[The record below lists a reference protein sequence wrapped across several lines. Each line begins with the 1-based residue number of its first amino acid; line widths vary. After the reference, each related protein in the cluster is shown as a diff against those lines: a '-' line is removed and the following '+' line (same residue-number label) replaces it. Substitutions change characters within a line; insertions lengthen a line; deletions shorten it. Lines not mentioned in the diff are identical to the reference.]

1 MARPDQPLR
10 SVPLHSVG
18 APPTLAETVA
28 ALAAEFS
35 RTAAEHDRSGIFPFA
50 NFDRLAEENLLGL
63 VTPRRFGG
71 LGGGLRDA
79 ATVIGGVAQ
88 GEPSTALVLSMQY
101 LQHASMEERG
111 WPAHLAERLG
121 REAAAGVSLI
131 NALRVEPELGTPA
144 RGGLPATVA
153 RRTPEGWRVS
163 GHKIFAT
170 GIPILSWLA
179 VWAVT
184 DEAEPRIGTILVPAA
199 SPGIRVLES
208 WDQLGMRA
216 TNSHDVILEDVLVPL
231 DHAVDLRPP
240 AAWRTPEPVKS
251 AWGAVL
257 IGALYDGI
265 ARAAR
270 DWVVSFL
277 KTRAPANLGAPL
289 ATLPRMQDA
298 VGEIEARL
306 AVNARLLAS
315 AARDVDDGRPPT
327 PNESGIV
334 KLTVTGNAIAA
345 VETAVRLTGNP
356 GLARANPLERHYRD
370 VLCAR
375 IHTPQDDSIRLA
387 AGRLALGLERPPV
400 NATGAAV

>member
-1 MARPDQPLR
+1 MARPEQPLR
-10 SVPLHSVG
+10 SVDK
-18 APPTLAETVA
+18 PPPLAETVA
-28 ALAAEFS
+28 ALAAEFAG
-35 RTAAEHDRSGIFPFA
+35 TAAEYDRSAAFPFA
-50 NFDRLAEENLLGL
+50 NFQRLAEEGLLAL
-63 VTPRRFGG
+63 ATPRRFGG
-71 LGGGLRDA
+71 RGGGLRDA
-79 ATVIGGVAQ
+79 ATVIGGIAR

-101 LQHASMEERG
+101 LQHASLEERG

-121 REAAAGVSLI
+121 REAASGVSLI
-131 NALRVEPELGTPA
+131 NALRVEPELGSPS

-163 GHKIFAT
+163 GRKIFST

-179 VWAVT
+179 VWAAT
-184 DEAEPRIGTILVPAA
+184 DEAEPRVGTILVPARA
-199 SPGIRVLES
+199 PGIRVVES

-216 TNSHDVILEDVLVPL
+216 TNSHDVVLEDVLVPL

-240 AAWRTPEPVKS
+240 EAWRTAEPVKT

-270 DWVVSFL
+270 DWLVGFL
-277 KTRAPANLGAPL
+277 KTRTPANLGAPL
-289 ATLPRMQDA
+289 ATLPRMQES
-298 VGEIEARL
+298 VGEIETRL
-306 AVNARLLAS
+306 AVNARLIAG
-315 AARDVDDGRPPT
+315 AAREVDDGRPPA

-375 IHTPQDDSIRLA
+375 IHTPQDDAVRIA
-387 AGRLALGLERPPV
+387 AGRLALGL
-400 NATGAAV
+400 

>member
-1 MARPDQPLR
+1 MVLARPDQPLR
-10 SVPLHSVG
+10 SVPLHRVG

-28 ALAAEFS
+28 ALATEFS
-35 RTAAEHDRSGIFPFA
+35 RTAAEHDRSGAFPFA
-50 NFDRLAEENLLGL
+50 NFDRLAEASLLAL

-71 LGGGLRDA
+71 LGGGLQDA
-79 ATVIGGVAQ
+79 AAVIGGIAR

-144 RGGLPATVA
+144 RGRLPATVA

-184 DEAEPRIGTILVPAA
+184 DETEPRIGTILVPAN
-199 SPGIRVLES
+199 SPGIRVVES

-240 AAWRTPEPVKS
+240 AASRTPEPVKS

-270 DWVVSFL
+270 DWFVEFL
-277 KTRAPANLGAPL
+277 KTRTPANLGAPL

-298 VGEIEARL
+298 VGEIETLL
-306 AVNARLLAS
+306 AVDARLLAS

-327 PNESGIV
+327 PTESGIV
-334 KLTVTGNAIAA
+334 KLTITGNAIAA

-387 AGRLALGLERPPV
+387 AGRLALGL
-400 NATGAAV
+400 

>member
-1 MARPDQPLR
+1 MALARPDQPLR
-10 SVPLHSVG
+10 SVD

-28 ALAAEFS
+28 ALATEFAG
-35 RTAAEHDRSGIFPFA
+35 TAAEHDRSGAFPSA
-50 NFDRLAEENLLGL
+50 NFHRLAEEGLLAL

-71 LGGGLRDA
+71 LGGGLQDA
-79 ATVIGGVAQ
+79 ATVIGGIAR

-111 WPAHLAERLG
+111 WPAPLAERLG
-121 REAAAGVSLI
+121 REATAGVSLI

-184 DEAEPRIGTILVPAA
+184 DEAEPRVGTILVPAA
-199 SPGIRVLES
+199 APGIRVVES

-240 AAWRTPEPVKS
+240 EAWRTPEPVKS

-270 DWVVSFL
+270 DWFVEFL

-306 AVNARLLAS
+306 AVNARLIAS

-327 PNESGIV
+327 PTESGIV
-334 KLTVTGNAIAA
+334 KLIVTGNAIAA

-387 AGRLALGLERPPV
+387 AGRLALGL
-400 NATGAAV
+400 

>member
-10 SVPLHSVG
+10 NVPLHSVG

-50 NFDRLAEENLLGL
+50 NFDRLAEDGLLAL

-71 LGGGLRDA
+71 LGGGLQDA
-79 ATVIGGVAQ
+79 ATVIGGIAR

-144 RGGLPATVA
+144 RGGVPATVA

-184 DEAEPRIGTILVPAA
+184 DEPEPRVGTILVPAA
-199 SPGIRVLES
+199 APGIRVVES

-240 AAWRTPEPVKS
+240 EAWRVPEPVKS

-270 DWVVSFL
+270 DWFVSFL
-277 KTRAPANLGAPL
+277 QTRAPANLGAPL

-306 AVNARLLAS
+306 AVNARLIAS
-315 AARDVDDGRPPT
+315 AARDVDDGRPPA

-387 AGRLALGLERPPV
+387 AGRIALGL
-400 NATGAAV
+400 

>member
-1 MARPDQPLR
+1 MALARPDQPLR
-10 SVPLHSVG
+10 SVD

-28 ALAAEFS
+28 ALAAAFAG
-35 RTAAEHDRSGIFPFA
+35 TAAEHDRSGAFPFA
-50 NFDRLAEENLLGL
+50 NFDRLAEAGLLAL

-71 LGGGLRDA
+71 VGGGLQDA
-79 ATVIGGVAQ
+79 ATVIGGIAR

-111 WPAHLAERLG
+111 WPATLAERLG
-121 REAAAGVSLI
+121 REAVGGVSLI

-170 GIPILSWLA
+170 GIPVLSWLA

-184 DEAEPRIGTILVPAA
+184 DEAEPRVGTILVPAA
-199 SPGIRVLES
+199 SPGIRVVES

-216 TNSHDVILEDVLVPL
+216 TNSHDVILEDVPVPL

-240 AAWRTPEPVKS
+240 EAWRAPEPVKS

-270 DWVVSFL
+270 DWFVEFL
-277 KTRAPANLGAPL
+277 KTRTPANLGAPL

-315 AARDVDDGRPPT
+315 AARDVDDGRPPA

-387 AGRLALGLERPPV
+387 AGRLALGL
-400 NATGAAV
+400 

>member
-1 MARPDQPLR
+1 MARPEQPLR
-10 SVPLHSVG
+10 SVDT
-18 APPTLAETVA
+18 PPPLAETVA
-28 ALAAEFS
+28 ALAAEFAG
-35 RTAAEHDRSGIFPFA
+35 TAAEYDRSAAFPFA
-50 NFDRLAEENLLGL
+50 NFQRLAEEGLLAL
-63 VTPRRFGG
+63 ATPRRFGG
-71 LGGGLRDA
+71 RGAGLQDA
-79 ATVIGGVAQ
+79 ATVIGGIAR

-101 LQHASMEERG
+101 LQHASLEERG

-121 REAAAGVSLI
+121 REAASGVSLI
-131 NALRVEPELGTPA
+131 NALRVEPELGSPS

-163 GHKIFAT
+163 GRKIFST

-179 VWAVT
+179 VWAAT
-184 DEAEPRIGTILVPAA
+184 DEAEPRVGTILVPARA
-199 SPGIRVLES
+199 PGIRVVES

-216 TNSHDVILEDVLVPL
+216 TNSHDVVLEDVLVPL

-240 AAWRTPEPVKS
+240 EAWRTAEPVKT

-270 DWVVSFL
+270 DWLVGFL
-277 KTRAPANLGAPL
+277 KTRTPANLGAPL
-289 ATLPRMQDA
+289 ATLPRMQES
-298 VGEIEARL
+298 VGEIETRL
-306 AVNARLLAS
+306 AVNARLIAG
-315 AARDVDDGRPPT
+315 AAREVDDGRPPA

-375 IHTPQDDSIRLA
+375 IHTPQDDAVRIA
-387 AGRLALGLERPPV
+387 AGRLALGL
-400 NATGAAV
+400 

>member
-1 MARPDQPLR
+1 MARPEQPLR
-10 SVPLHSVG
+10 SVDE
-18 APPTLAETVA
+18 PPPLAETVA
-28 ALAAEFS
+28 ALAAEFAG
-35 RTAAEHDRSGIFPFA
+35 TAAEYDRSAAFPFA
-50 NFDRLAEENLLGL
+50 NFQRLAEEGLLAL
-63 VTPRRFGG
+63 ATPRRFGG
-71 LGGGLRDA
+71 RGGGLRDA
-79 ATVIGGVAQ
+79 ATVIGGIAR

-101 LQHASMEERG
+101 LQHASLEERG

-121 REAAAGVSLI
+121 REAASGVSLI
-131 NALRVEPELGTPA
+131 NALRVEPELGSPS

-163 GHKIFAT
+163 GRKIFST

-179 VWAVT
+179 VWAAT
-184 DEAEPRIGTILVPAA
+184 DEAEPRVGTILVPARA
-199 SPGIRVLES
+199 PGIRVVES

-216 TNSHDVILEDVLVPL
+216 TNSHDVVLEDVLVPL

-240 AAWRTPEPVKS
+240 EAWRTAEPVKT

-270 DWVVSFL
+270 DWLVGFL
-277 KTRAPANLGAPL
+277 KTRTPANLGAPL
-289 ATLPRMQDA
+289 ATLPRMQES
-298 VGEIEARL
+298 VGEIETRL
-306 AVNARLLAS
+306 AVNARLIAG
-315 AARDVDDGRPPT
+315 AAREVDDGRPPA

-356 GLARANPLERHYRD
+356 GLARTNPLERHYRD

-375 IHTPQDDSIRLA
+375 IHTPQDDAVRIA
-387 AGRLALGLERPPV
+387 AGRLALGL
-400 NATGAAV
+400 

>member
-10 SVPLHSVG
+10 SIPLHRVG

-28 ALAAEFS
+28 ALAAEFAG
-35 RTAAEHDRSGIFPFA
+35 TAAEHDRSGTFPFA
-50 NFDRLAEENLLGL
+50 NFDRLAEAGLLAL
-63 VTPRRFGG
+63 ITPRRYGG
-71 LGGGLRDA
+71 QGGGLQDA
-79 ATVIGGVAQ
+79 TLVIGGIAR

-101 LQHASMEERG
+101 LQHASIEERG

-121 REAAAGVSLI
+121 REAASGVSVI
-131 NALRVEPELGTPA
+131 NALRVEPELGSPA
-144 RGGLPATVA
+144 RGGLPATIA

-179 VWAVT
+179 VWVVT
-184 DEAEPRIGTILVPAA
+184 DEAEPRVGTILVPADT
-199 SPGIRVLES
+199 PGIRVVES

-240 AAWRTPEPVKS
+240 EAWRVPEPIKS
-251 AWGAVL
+251 AWSALL
-257 IGALYDGI
+257 IGALYDGV

-270 DWVVSFL
+270 DWFTGFL
-277 KTRAPANLGAPL
+277 KTRIPANLGAPL

-298 VGEIEARL
+298 VGEIEALL
-306 AVNARLLAS
+306 AVNARLIAS
-315 AARDVDDGRPPT
+315 AARDVDDGRPPAPT
-327 PNESGIV
+327 ESGII

-375 IHTPQDDSIRLA
+375 IHTPQDDSIRLT
-387 AGRLALGLERPPV
+387 AGRLALGL
-400 NATGAAV
+400 

>member
-1 MARPDQPLR
+1 MARIDQPLR
-10 SVPLHSVG
+10 SVDAVPSLADTV
-18 APPTLAETVA
+18 ATLAEAFAT
-28 ALAAEFS
+28 
-35 RTAAEHDRSGIFPFA
+35 TAAEHDRSGAFPFA
-50 NFDRLAEENLLGL
+50 NFDRLSEAGLLAL
-63 VTPRRFGG
+63 ATPRRFGG
-71 LGGGLRDA
+71 QGRGLEDA
-79 ATVIGGVAQ
+79 AAVVGGIAR

-111 WPAHLAERLG
+111 WPAALADRLG
-121 REAAAGVSLI
+121 REAAAGVSLV
-131 NALRVEPELGTPA
+131 NALRVEPDLGTPA

-153 RRTPEGWRVS
+153 RRTTDGWRVS
-163 GHKIFAT
+163 GHKTFAT
-170 GIPILSWLA
+170 GIPALSWLA
-179 VWAVT
+179 VWAAT
-184 DEAEPRIGTILVPAA
+184 DEAEPRVGTILVPAGA
-199 SPGIRVLES
+199 PGITVVES

-216 TNSHDVILEDVLVPL
+216 TNSHDVILDDVPVPL

-240 AAWRTPEPVKS
+240 EAWRVPDPAKA

-270 DWVVSFL
+270 DWFIGFL
-277 KTRAPANLGAPL
+277 KARAPANLGAAL

-306 AVNARLLAS
+306 AVNARLIAG
-315 AARDVDDGRPPT
+315 AARDVDAGRPPS
-327 PNESGIV
+327 PAESGII

-387 AGRLALGLERPPV
+387 AGRIALGL
-400 NATGAAV
+400 

>member
-1 MARPDQPLR
+1 MVRPDQLR
-10 SVPLHSVG
+10 SVD

-28 ALAAEFS
+28 ALAAEFAG
-35 RTAAEHDRSGIFPFA
+35 TAAEHDRSGAFPFA
-50 NFDRLAEENLLGL
+50 HFDRLAETGLLAL
-63 VTPRRFGG
+63 ITPRRYGG
-71 LGGGLRDA
+71 QGGGLQDA
-79 ATVIGGVAQ
+79 TLAVGGIAR

-101 LQHASMEERG
+101 LQHASIEERG

-121 REAAAGVSLI
+121 REAASGVSVI
-131 NALRVEPELGTPA
+131 NALRVEPELGSPA
-144 RGGLPATVA
+144 RGGVPATIA

-184 DEAEPRIGTILVPAA
+184 DEAEPRVGTILIPTNT
-199 SPGIRVLES
+199 PGIRVVES

-216 TNSHDVILEDVLVPL
+216 TNSHDVILDDVLVPL

-240 AAWRTPEPVKS
+240 EAWRVPEPIKS
-251 AWGAVL
+251 AWSALL

-265 ARAAR
+265 ARSAR
-270 DWVVSFL
+270 DWFTGFL
-277 KTRAPANLGAPL
+277 KTRTPANLGAPL

-298 VGEIEARL
+298 VGEIEALL
-306 AVNARLLAS
+306 AVNARLIAS
-315 AARDVDDGRPPT
+315 AARDVDDGRPPA
-327 PNESGIV
+327 PSESGII

-345 VETAVRLTGNP
+345 VEIAVRLTGNP

-387 AGRLALGLERPPV
+387 AGRIALGL
-400 NATGAAV
+400 